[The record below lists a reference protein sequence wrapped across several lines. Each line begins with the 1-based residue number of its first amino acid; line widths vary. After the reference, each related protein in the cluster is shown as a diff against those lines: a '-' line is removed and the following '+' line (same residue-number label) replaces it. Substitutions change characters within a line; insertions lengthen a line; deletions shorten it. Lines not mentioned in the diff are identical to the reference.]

1 MQENN
6 EQVVTEE
13 VKPVEVVPTEVQTT
27 PEVQT
32 VPVDEIVGQ
41 PTESNN
47 NDNYNKGRSTR
58 EIVLIV
64 IAALT
69 MIASGVY
76 FAFFNEDDETASGN
90 NKPETTEKEDTKD
103 TTGDETNNTASGETK
118 TEEKSSI
125 GPTVYYT
132 NSFNSEKYDFNVIK
146 NLATNDTIT
155 ERDLSQE
162 GKEITYTFT
171 IENKKVVVS
180 NSYDSKY
187 TIDKITN
194 AKQLL
199 VTAMGQAPEYT
210 GAFVVTEDNKLYSIR
225 LFNSSNTSQ
234 VITDCKELENMVKEE
249 MSNVK
254 TISSGSLAEKNTT
267 GGEGAVLIETNDNN
281 KYVLATSEIKD

>member
-13 VKPVEVVPTEVQTT
+13 VKPVEY
-27 PEVQT
+27 

-47 NDNYNKGRSTR
+47 SNNNYKKGRSTR
-58 EIVLIV
+58 ELVLIV

-76 FAFFNEDDETASGN
+76 FAFFNEDDEEESGN
-90 NKPETTEKEDTKD
+90 NNPETVEKEDKK
-103 TTGDETNNTASGETK
+103 ETNNSESGETEA
-118 TEEKSSI
+118 EEKSSV

-132 NSFNSEKYDFNVIK
+132 SSFNSEKYDFNATK
-146 NLATNDTIT
+146 NLATTDTIT
-155 ERDLSQE
+155 EHDLSQE
-162 GKEITYTFT
+162 GKEITYTFA

-180 NSYDSKY
+180 NSYNSKY
-187 TIDKITN
+187 TISKINN

-199 VTAMGQAPEYT
+199 VASIGQSPRT
-210 GAFVVTEDNKLYSIR
+210 GLFVVTEDNKLYSIG
-225 LFNSSNTSQ
+225 LYGDNKTDQ
-234 VITDCKELENMVKEE
+234 VITDCKELENVVKEE
-249 MSNVK
+249 LSNVK

-281 KYVLATSEIKD
+281 KYVLATREIKD

>member
-1 MQENN
+1 MEENK
-6 EQVVTEE
+6 EEIVQE
-13 VKPVEVVPTEVQTT
+13 VKPTEVVPTG
-27 PEVQT
+27 VQT
-32 VPVDEIVGQ
+32 VDVDQIVGN
-41 PTESNN
+41 TVESNN
-47 NDNYNKGRSTR
+47 NNMNNNNSRRSPR
-58 EIVLIV
+58 ELVLIV

-76 FAFFNEDDETASGN
+76 FAFFNEDEEEATGN
-90 NKPETTEKEDTKD
+90 NKAETVEKEDNKETTE
-103 TTGDETNNTASGETK
+103 
-118 TEEKSSI
+118 EEKTSVK
-125 GPTVYYT
+125 PYYT
-132 NSFNSEKYDFNVIK
+132 NSFNSEKYDFNVMK
-146 NLATNDTIT
+146 NLANTDTIT
-155 ERDLSQE
+155 EHDLSQE

-180 NSYDSKY
+180 NSYNSKY

-267 GGEGAVLIETNDNN
+267 GGEGAVLIETNDNK
-281 KYVLATSEIKD
+281 KYVLATREIKD

>member
-1 MQENN
+1 MEENK
-6 EQVVTEE
+6 EEIVQE
-13 VKPVEVVPTEVQTT
+13 VKPTEVVPTG
-27 PEVQT
+27 VQT
-32 VPVDEIVGQ
+32 VDVDQIVGN
-41 PTESNN
+41 TVESNN
-47 NDNYNKGRSTR
+47 NNMNNNNSRRSPR
-58 EIVLIV
+58 ELVLIV

-76 FAFFNEDDETASGN
+76 FAFFNEDEEEATGN
-90 NKPETTEKEDTKD
+90 NKAETVEKEDNK
-103 TTGDETNNTASGETK
+103 EI
-118 TEEKSSI
+118 TEEEKTSVK
-125 GPTVYYT
+125 PTVYYT
-132 NSFNSEKYDFNVIK
+132 NSFNSEKYDFNVMK
-146 NLATNDTIT
+146 NLANTDTIT
-155 ERDLSQE
+155 EHDLSQE

-180 NSYDSKY
+180 NSYNSKY

-267 GGEGAVLIETNDNN
+267 GGEGAVLIETNDNK
-281 KYVLATSEIKD
+281 KYVLATREIKD

>member
-13 VKPVEVVPTEVQTT
+13 VKPVEVVS
-27 PEVQT
+27 
-32 VPVDEIVGQ
+32 VDEIVGQ

-47 NDNYNKGRSTR
+47 SNNNYNKGRSTR
-58 EIVLIV
+58 ELVLIV

-76 FAFFNEDDETASGN
+76 FAFFNEDDEEESGN
-90 NKPETTEKEDTKD
+90 NNPETVEKEDTKD
-103 TTGDETNNTASGETK
+103 TTGDETNNTASGKTK

-146 NLATNDTIT
+146 NLVTNDTIT

-162 GKEITYTFT
+162 GKEITYTFA

-180 NSYDSKY
+180 NSYNSKY
-187 TIDKITN
+187 TISKINN

-199 VTAMGQAPEYT
+199 VASIGQSPRT
-210 GAFVVTEDNKLYSIR
+210 GAFIVTEDNKLYSIG
-225 LFNSSNTSQ
+225 LYGDNKTDQ
-234 VITDCKELENMVKEE
+234 VITDCKELENVVKEE
-249 MSNVK
+249 NSNVK
-254 TISSGSLAEKNTT
+254 TISSGTLAAKNTT

-281 KYVLATSEIKD
+281 KYVLTTREIKD